1 MMSNRK
7 ECVRTQGHGKERNLP
22 VKNVLLTIAYDGTN
36 FSGWQRQP
44 GRRTVQGEVERVL
57 SILCKQEISVNGT
70 SRTDAGVHAL
80 DQHCSFCGE
89 FGIPVERIVVA
100 ANHLFLAGSHGPGSV
115 SDVRILEAKEVP
127 MDFHARF
134 NSRGK
139 RYLYKIRNA
148 AEPDMFQRNQCY
160 QIERP
165 LDHEAMH
172 RAGQHI
178 VGEHDFRCFMA
189 SGSQVGEDTVRTVY
203 DLSVTREG
211 DWITLSIS
219 GNGFLYNMVRI
230 ITGTLVEVGL
240 GQRTEE
246 SVAETIRSG
255 QRAQAGHTAPP
266 QGLYLAKVFY
276 DDITINERK

>member
-1 MMSNRK
+1 M
-7 ECVRTQGHGKERNLP
+7 
-22 VKNVLLTIAYDGTN
+22 KNVLLTIQYDGTN

-44 GRRTVQGEVERVL
+44 DRRTVQGEVERVL
-57 SILCKQEISVNGT
+57 SILCKQEILVNGT
-70 SRTDAGVHAL
+70 SRTDAGVHAF
-80 DQHCSFCGE
+80 DQHCSFAGD
-89 FGIPVERIVVA
+89 FGIPVERIPIA
-100 ANHLFLAGSHGPGSV
+100 ANHLFLAGEHRPGSV
-115 SDVRILEAKEVP
+115 SDVQIVEAREVP

-139 RYLYKIRNA
+139 RYIYKIRNA
-148 AEPDMFQRNQCY
+148 KEPDMFLRTQCY
-160 QIERP
+160 QIPRP

-189 SGSQVGEDTVRTVY
+189 AGSQVGEDTVRTVY
-203 DLSVTREG
+203 DVSVTRDG
-211 DWITLSIS
+211 DWVTLSIS

-240 GQRTEE
+240 GQRTED
-246 SVAETIRSG
+246 SVADAIASRN
-255 QRAQAGHTAPP
+255 RATAGHTAPP

-276 DDITINERK
+276 EEEEMEFPKIETAEEICSCNTVDTTRKEA

>member
-1 MMSNRK
+1 M
-7 ECVRTQGHGKERNLP
+7 
-22 VKNVLLTIAYDGTN
+22 KNVLLTIAYDGTG

-57 SILCKQEISVNGT
+57 SILCRQEITVSGT

-80 DQHCSFCGE
+80 DQHCTFCAD
-89 FGIPVERIVVA
+89 FGIPIERIPIA
-100 ANHLFLAGSHGPGSV
+100 ANHLFLAGSHRPGSV
-115 SDVRILEAKEVP
+115 SDLRILDAREVP
-127 MDFHARF
+127 EGFHARF

-139 RYLYKIRNA
+139 RYIYKIRNA
-148 AEPDMFQRNQCY
+148 AQPNMFQRNTCY
-160 QIERP
+160 QVERP
-165 LDHEAMH
+165 LDHQAMH
-172 RAGQHI
+172 RAGQVI

-189 SGSQVGEDTVRTVY
+189 AGSQVGEDTVRRVY

-211 DWITLSIS
+211 QWITLSIS

-230 ITGTLVEVGL
+230 IVGTLTEVGL

-246 SVAETIRSG
+246 SVALAIEGRK
-255 QRAQAGHTAPP
+255 RALAGHTAPP

-276 DDITINERK
+276 DETEMQIKNDERN